1 MTATT
6 TPFVTD
12 IQTRLPDGEQ
22 LLLLGVTGST
32 AYGLNH
38 ADSDIDRLGLYRVDI
53 GKVLGFGFNFNDA
66 SREWTEPDDVQ
77 LHEIA
82 KFLHLVMNG
91 NPTVTELLFL
101 DDYEYLDPAL
111 ESLIE
116 NRTKLLSGHKVRN
129 AYVGYAVAQAKRLQ
143 NRELKAE
150 RGSTRTYNIG
160 QRSMDAIASV

>member
-1 MTATT
+1 M
-6 TPFVTD
+6 
-12 IQTRLPDGEQ
+12 QRL
-22 LLLLGVTGST
+22 
-32 AYGLNH
+32 A
-38 ADSDIDRLGLYRVDI
+38 IDRFSG
-53 GKVLGFGFNFNDA
+53 
-66 SREWTEPDDVQ
+66 
-77 LHEIA
+77 
-82 KFLHLVMNG
+82 
-91 NPTVTELLFL
+91 
-101 DDYEYLDPAL
+101 YEYLDPAL